1 MYLLN
6 LGLVPYDEGLELQ
19 HRIVAARKQGELDDV
34 LILLEHPP
42 VITLGRQ
49 ADETHIIAAPEFL
62 DQLGIPVRR
71 VERGGDVTYH
81 GPGQLMGYPILDL
94 RNHRKDVGWYIRSL
108 EESLVGALEELG
120 IQAEARTGQETGVW
134 VGNDK
139 IVAIGARIEEWISYH
154 GFALYVDPI
163 LPHFDLIVPCGLRE
177 RGIVGMR
184 QVLGQAVDM
193 EAVRQAVAKHF
204 AIVFDVDLEEVTLAG
219 LGLAGRMNSQQPLQ
233 NRPASVGF

>member
-19 HRIVAARKQGELDDV
+19 HRIVEARKAGELDDV

-49 ADETHIIAAPEFL
+49 ADETNIIAAPEFL
-62 DQLGIPVRR
+62 DELGIQVRH

-81 GPGQLMGYPILDL
+81 GPGQLMGYPILNL
-94 RNHRKDVGWYIRSL
+94 RNHRKDIRWYISALQETLVASLADFGIDAEPRS
-108 EESLVGALEELG
+108 G
-120 IQAEARTGQETGVW
+120 TKTGVW
-134 VGNDK
+134 LGNDK

-163 LPHFDLIVPCGLRE
+163 MSHFDLIVPCGLHDT
-177 RGIVGMR
+177 GVTGMR
-184 QVLGQAVDM
+184 QVLDQDVDVN
-193 EAVRQAVAKHF
+193 AVRKVVAQHF
-204 AIVFDVDLEEVTLAG
+204 GRVFDVDVKEVTLAE
-219 LGLAGRMNSQQPLQ
+219 LGISEPAPPELAGAR
-233 NRPASVGF
+233 

>member
-19 HRIVAARKQGELDDV
+19 HRIVEARKAGQLDDV

-49 ADETHIIAAPEFL
+49 ADETNIVAAPAFL
-62 DQLGIPVRR
+62 DELGVQVRR

-81 GPGQLMGYPILDL
+81 GPGQLMGYPILNL

-108 EESLVGALEELG
+108 QEVLVSALADFG
-120 IQAEARTGQETGVW
+120 IDAEGRTGVDTGVW

-163 LPHFDLIVPCGLRE
+163 MSHFDLIVPCGLRDK
-177 RGIVGMR
+177 GIIAMR
-184 QVLGQAVDM
+184 QLLGESVDM
-193 EAVRQAVAKHF
+193 EAVRRAVAAQF
-204 AIVFDVDLEEVTLAG
+204 AIVFDVDLEPVTVAELH
-219 LGLAGRMNSQQPLQ
+219 LGQPVSQTI
-233 NRPASVGF
+233 VVK

>member
-19 HRIVAARKQGELDDV
+19 HRIVEARKAGQLDDV

-49 ADETHIIAAPEFL
+49 ADESNIIAAPAFL
-62 DQLGIPVRR
+62 DELGVQVRR

-81 GPGQLMGYPILDL
+81 GPGQLMGYPILNL
-94 RNHRKDVGWYIRSL
+94 RNHRKDVGWYVRSL
-108 EESLVGALEELG
+108 QEVLVSALADFG
-120 IQAEARTGQETGVW
+120 IDAEARTGSDTGVW

-139 IVAIGARIEEWISYH
+139 IVAIGARIEEWVSYH

-163 LPHFDLIVPCGLRE
+163 MSHFDLIVPCGLRD
-177 RGIVGMR
+177 RGITAMR
-184 QVLGQAVDM
+184 QLIGESVDM
-193 EAVRQAVAKHF
+193 EAVRRLVAKHF
-204 AIVFDVDLEEVTLAG
+204 AVVFDVDLEPVTMADLN
-219 LGLAGRMNSQQPLQ
+219 LGQSVSQTI
-233 NRPASVGF
+233 VVK